1 MWARAFFMRFG
12 ISIQR
17 SCVVRAYDKF
27 LFLWLEHFGQN
38 HIPSVGTL
46 CALVIAHQRLPDK
59 GDVAKAWAEEAR
71 EVLGDPLQEW
81 PLPAHDFIDAVHR
94 WGSLRREEAV
104 ELILEI
110 ETALA
115 APPELKDN
123 VGEDARAPEKHVE
136 DTLREYAPVP
146 EKQVEGAAADKTSLA
161 LKRRAHPKPKT
172 KPKDNV
178 GEDDRVPEK
187 HVEAG

>member
-12 ISIQR
+12 IPIQR

-94 WGSLRREEAV
+94 WGRC
-104 ELILEI
+104 
-110 ETALA
+110 
-115 APPELKDN
+115 
-123 VGEDARAPEKHVE
+123 G
-136 DTLREYAPVP
+136 
-146 EKQVEGAAADKTSLA
+146 
-161 LKRRAHPKPKT
+161 
-172 KPKDNV
+172 
-178 GEDDRVPEK
+178 
-187 HVEAG
+187 